1 MIILKKCF
9 IILLS
14 VSTLI
19 STTNIS
25 NKMNQVEYSAHT
37 QFDYSIKHK
46 HNKTYKKHNYKHY
59 NNIINISTSTVA
71 TDDYTIK
78 TSTSTVT
85 NNINNDTDNKN
96 NTNNANCSNNV
107 NENANNINTNINNTD
122 NTNCEENKETLINI
136 DIPRNTYSKPYEDG
150 KYINCTS
157 SKEYQTLKKCSID
170 EKGHY
175 RLNEYYAVA
184 MGTYFSDVGSK
195 YLITLDTGK
204 SFKVIK
210 VDTKDDKDVTNYMI
224 DQNGGIIE
232 FIIDENTAYNYYGVG
247 DNGYVLNGSYNNTD
261 EFNGNII
268 KIEEIKGD

>member
-1 MIILKKCF
+1 
-9 IILLS
+9 
-14 VSTLI
+14 
-19 STTNIS
+19 
-25 NKMNQVEYSAHT
+25 MNQVEYSAHT

-46 HNKTYKKHNYKHY
+46 HNKNYKKHNYKHY

-107 NENANNINTNINNTD
+107 NENANNTCNINTNINNTD
-122 NTNCEENKETLINI
+122 NANCEENKETLINI

-210 VDTKDDKDVTNYMI
+210 VDTKDDKDVTNYMV

-232 FIIDENTAYNYYGVG
+232 FIIDEKTASDYYGIG